1 MKSTFFLYIAICFTN
16 ILFAQNPNYKIAIEN
31 FQTDFNSEK
40 YDSIFK
46 DFSTEMK
53 SALPLENTRQ
63 FLKGLKTQVG
73 KILEKEFVN
82 DENGTGAIYKT
93 QFERAVLG
101 IYITLDNENKIAG
114 LHIKPYEEPKN
125 IEGANVNALD
135 DYPSEIAEIVFQKV
149 NKLPNKSQLSIAIL
163 QNGEVE
169 FYGTIRDGE
178 AIKRIDNKN
187 SVFEIGSI
195 TKVFTS
201 TVLTSLVEDKEV
213 KLTDNINSFYP
224 FDFKNNIK
232 ITFKSLANHTS
243 GLASLPENLDLTD
256 LTNPYKSYG
265 KTEIEKYLIDLLKLD
280 DKPLKSY
287 AYSNLGTG
295 LLGYTL
301 GVSQRTTFQNLLK
314 QKVFDKYGMNNTYTN
329 SQNLEDQL
337 VKGLDRK
344 GHIVSNW
351 DFDALFGAGGILSTT
366 GDLVKFANAQ
376 FDFTNKELELT
387 RKQTFEINENF
398 RIGLGWHILKSKNG
412 NDLFW
417 HNGGTGGYSSSM
429 TIDLKNKRAVII
441 LSNVENIN
449 KIIDEL
455 GLELIN

>member
-1 MKSTFFLYIAICFTN
+1 M
-16 ILFAQNPNYKIAIEN
+16 
-31 FQTDFNSEK
+31 
-40 YDSIFK
+40 
-46 DFSTEMK
+46 
-53 SALPLENTRQ
+53 
-63 FLKGLKTQVG
+63 
-73 KILEKEFVN
+73 
-82 DENGTGAIYKT
+82 
-93 QFERAVLG
+93 
-101 IYITLDNENKIAG
+101 
-114 LHIKPYEEPKN
+114 
-125 IEGANVNALD
+125 D
-135 DYPSEIAEIVFQKV
+135 DYLSEIAEIVFQKV

-256 LTNPYKSYG
+256 LTNPYKSYS
-265 KTEIEKYLIDLLKLD
+265 KTEIEKYLTDLLKLD
-280 DKPLKSY
+280 DKPLKSH
-287 AYSNLGTG
+287 AYSNLGMG

-366 GDLVKFANAQ
+366 EDLVKFANAQ

-441 LSNVENIN
+441 VSNVENIN

>member
-1 MKSTFFLYIAICFTN
+1 M
-16 ILFAQNPNYKIAIEN
+16 
-31 FQTDFNSEK
+31 
-40 YDSIFK
+40 
-46 DFSTEMK
+46 
-53 SALPLENTRQ
+53 
-63 FLKGLKTQVG
+63 
-73 KILEKEFVN
+73 
-82 DENGTGAIYKT
+82 
-93 QFERAVLG
+93 
-101 IYITLDNENKIAG
+101 
-114 LHIKPYEEPKN
+114 
-125 IEGANVNALD
+125 D
-135 DYPSEIAEIVFQKV
+135 DYLSEIAEIVFQKV

-287 AYSNLGTG
+287 AYSNLGAG

-366 GDLVKFANAQ
+366 EDLVKFANAQ
-376 FDFTNKELELT
+376 FDVTNKELELT

-441 LSNVENIN
+441 VSNVENMYPN
-449 KIIDEL
+449 KQVGI
-455 GLELIN
+455 